1 MADSEKSFSDRA
13 QKARG
18 LHDACAGFAPAY
30 APPPGGTGL
39 AAFMTKITGCETLN
53 NMVAGHDS
61 IWSDSVTQRNTL
73 TKTIKATTTQL
84 INYIKSSTTWKSKL
98 PAAQRYA
105 NAIRGM
111 KPPLK
116 PLPPPPPGTPA
127 KKRRERGGQSFAELE
142 TNWRGLVT
150 LATALPGFAPTDVK
164 IQGGRVKGL
173 LSTLKGLN
181 DAIPGQEEALSESQQ
196 DRYKA
201 FYQPELG
208 LEDLFQSVKTTVKGN
223 YGASSSQWAQVK
235 GMKW

>member
-1 MADSEKSFSDRA
+1 MAESEKSFSDRA

-18 LHDACAGFAPAY
+18 LHDAAEEFAPVY
-30 APPPGGTGL
+30 APPSGGTTL
-39 AAFMTKITGCETLN
+39 AAFMTKITACEGLN
-53 NMVAGHDS
+53 NAVGGNDVV
-61 IWSDSVTQRNTL
+61 WSDSVTQRITL

-84 INYIKSSTTWKSKL
+84 INYIKSSSTWKSKL

-150 LATALPGFAPTDVK
+150 LATGLPGFAPTDLK
-164 IQGGRVKGL
+164 IQAGTLGGL
-173 LSTLKGLN
+173 LSALKGLN
-181 DAIPGQEEALSESQQ
+181 DAIPGQEAALSESQQ
-196 DRYKA
+196 DRFKA

-223 YGASSSQWAQVK
+223 YGSTSSQWAQVK